1 MTQTQFLLQPLSA
14 AVLIAL
20 SSSGV
25 FAEDDIQTKK
35 MAPIVVTA
43 QDNRLSNGLIVQA
56 DPKQPI
62 QPVPATDGADY
73 LQSIMG
79 FNAIKNGGTN
89 GDVTFRG
96 MFGSRIKILTD
107 GTENLGACPA
117 RMDAPT
123 SYINPESYD
132 RITVIKGPQTVQYAN
147 TGSAATVIFDREP
160 ENLTANQPYRGQ
172 ASVLMGSYGRLD
184 HNVEAAIGD
193 ETKYARINANR
204 SVANDYHDGNGDKVH
219 SNWERWNADLALGW
233 KPTQDSW
240 IELKGGKGD
249 GEAASARR
257 TMDGTQ
263 FQRESLGLHA
273 EQKNLTDVIK
283 KVEAQVDY
291 SYNDHIMDNY
301 KMRTPPMMPMAMEV
315 TRRTLNTRAAITT
328 EWDNFSVIS
337 GVDRQEN
344 KHAGNMY
351 MRDANP
357 IPPLDGDLRF
367 ESYGAFSE
375 WTYRLNPNNKLVAGA
390 RFDHVK
396 VDSAENDQ
404 ERTDTNPSGFIRIES
419 TLPEHG
425 FKTYAGIGYVERS
438 PDYWELY
445 STATDHGNGSTNMM
459 GQSSYL
465 MVNNLNNLK
474 TEKTAQLDIG
484 FEQQHGA
491 WNTWASAYAGL
502 INDFILV
509 RYNAPNASQMYPLAN
524 NVDATIAGAEAG
536 VGYQFNEHL
545 QADLSAMYTWGENT
559 TDNKPLPQIAPLEGR
574 LNLRYVQEKYSLG
587 LLWRA
592 VAEQNRIS
600 LNDGNI
606 VGYDMGKSKAFSTL
620 AMNATYKYSEA
631 LDFSVGI
638 DNLLDKA
645 YSEHLNKSG
654 AALFDYAAN
663 EQFNNIGR
671 NYWARVS
678 MKF

>member
-20 SSSGV
+20 GSSGV

-204 SVANDYHDGNGDKVH
+204 SVANDYQDGNGDKVH

-249 GEAASARR
+249 GEAAYAGR
-257 TMDGTQ
+257 TMDGPQ

-273 EQKNLTDVIK
+273 EQKNLTNVIK

-337 GVDRQEN
+337 GVDRQEMLCWTIHQLMAAAGEGVKN
-344 KHAGNMY
+344 KQPSVTVGAC
-351 MRDANP
+351 RELDA
-357 IPPLDGDLRF
+357 L
-367 ESYGAFSE
+367 
-375 WTYRLNPNNKLVAGA
+375 
-390 RFDHVK
+390 
-396 VDSAENDQ
+396 
-404 ERTDTNPSGFIRIES
+404 
-419 TLPEHG
+419 
-425 FKTYAGIGYVERS
+425 
-438 PDYWELY
+438 
-445 STATDHGNGSTNMM
+445 
-459 GQSSYL
+459 
-465 MVNNLNNLK
+465 
-474 TEKTAQLDIG
+474 
-484 FEQQHGA
+484 
-491 WNTWASAYAGL
+491 
-502 INDFILV
+502 
-509 RYNAPNASQMYPLAN
+509 
-524 NVDATIAGAEAG
+524 
-536 VGYQFNEHL
+536 
-545 QADLSAMYTWGENT
+545 
-559 TDNKPLPQIAPLEGR
+559 
-574 LNLRYVQEKYSLG
+574 LG
-587 LLWRA
+587 LGINSSHRGRFGWR
-592 VAEQNRIS
+592 R
-600 LNDGNI
+600 
-606 VGYDMGKSKAFSTL
+606 
-620 AMNATYKYSEA
+620 
-631 LDFSVGI
+631 
-638 DNLLDKA
+638 
-645 YSEHLNKSG
+645 
-654 AALFDYAAN
+654 
-663 EQFNNIGR
+663 
-671 NYWARVS
+671 
-678 MKF
+678 

>member
-20 SSSGV
+20 GSSGV

-204 SVANDYHDGNGDKVH
+204 SVANDYEDGNGDKVH
-219 SNWERWNADLALGW
+219 SNWERWNADLAIGW

-249 GEAASARR
+249 GEAAYAGR

-545 QADLSAMYTWGENT
+545 QADLSAMYAWGENT

-654 AALFDYAAN
+654 AALFGYAAN
-663 EQFNNIGR
+663 EQVNNIGR

>member
-1 MTQTQFLLQPLSA
+1 MTQTQFLLQPLSV

-43 QDNRLSNGLIVQA
+43 QDNRLSNGLMVQA
-56 DPKQPI
+56 NPKQPI

-204 SVANDYHDGNGDKVH
+204 SVANDYQDGNGDKVH
-219 SNWERWNADLALGW
+219 SNWERWNADLSLGW

-249 GEAASARR
+249 GEAAYAGR

-283 KVEAQVDY
+283 KVEVQVDY

-396 VDSAENDQ
+396 VGSAENDQ

-545 QADLSAMYTWGENT
+545 QADLSAMYAWGENT

-654 AALFDYAAN
+654 AALFGYAAN

>member
-1 MTQTQFLLQPLSA
+1 MTRPQFLLQPMTA
-14 AVLIAL
+14 AILIATA
-20 SSSGV
+20 ST
-25 FAEDDIQTKK
+25 FANAQDDIQTKK

-43 QDNRLSNGLIVQA
+43 QDTKTANGLIVEA

-79 FNAIKNGGTN
+79 FNAIKNGATN

-132 RITVIKGPQTVQYAN
+132 RITVIKGPQTVRYAN

-160 ENLTANQPYRGQ
+160 ENLTTDKPYRGQ
-172 ASVLMGSYGRLD
+172 ASVLIGSYGRLD
-184 HNVEAAIGD
+184 HNVEAAMGD

-204 SVANDYHDGNGDKVH
+204 SVSNDYQDGNGDSVH
-219 SNWERWNADLALGW
+219 SSWERWNADLALGW

-240 IELKGGKGD
+240 IELKGGKGN
-249 GEAASARR
+249 GEAAYAGR

-328 EWDNFSVIS
+328 EWDKFSVIS
-337 GVDRQEN
+337 GVDSQRN

-375 WTYRLNPNNKLVAGA
+375 WTYLLNPNHKLVAGG

-404 ERTDTNPSGFIRIES
+404 QRTDTNPSGFIRIES
-419 TLPEHG
+419 HLPEHG
-425 FKTYAGIGYVERS
+425 LKTYAGIGYVERS

-459 GQSSYL
+459 GESSYL

-484 FEQQHGA
+484 FEQEHGA

-509 RYNAPNASQMYPLAN
+509 KYNSPNSSQMYPLARN
-524 NVDATIAGAEAG
+524 IDATIAGAEAG
-536 VGYQFNEHL
+536 VGYKINEHF
-545 QADLSAMYTWGENT
+545 QADLSAMYAWGENT
-559 TDNKPLPQIAPLEGR
+559 TDHKPLPQIAPLEGR

-600 LNDGNI
+600 LNEGNV
-606 VGYDMGKSKAFSTL
+606 VGYDMSKSKAFSTL
-620 AMNATYKYSEA
+620 ALNATYQYSEA

-638 DNLLDKA
+638 DNLLDKT

-654 AALFDYAAN
+654 AALFGYAAN
-663 EQFNNIGR
+663 EQFNNVGR

>member
-172 ASVLMGSYGRLD
+172 TSILMGSYGRLD

-204 SVANDYHDGNGDKVH
+204 SVANDYQDGNGDKVH

-249 GEAASARR
+249 GEAAYAGR

-283 KVEAQVDY
+283 KVEVQVDY

-396 VDSAENDQ
+396 VGSAENDQ

-545 QADLSAMYTWGENT
+545 QADLSAMYAWGENT

-654 AALFDYAAN
+654 AALFGYAAN

>member
-20 SSSGV
+20 GSSGV

-204 SVANDYHDGNGDKVH
+204 SVANDYQDGNGDKVH

-249 GEAASARR
+249 GEAAYAGR

-273 EQKNLTDVIK
+273 EQKT
-283 KVEAQVDY
+283 
-291 SYNDHIMDNY
+291 
-301 KMRTPPMMPMAMEV
+301 
-315 TRRTLNTRAAITT
+315 
-328 EWDNFSVIS
+328 
-337 GVDRQEN
+337 
-344 KHAGNMY
+344 
-351 MRDANP
+351 
-357 IPPLDGDLRF
+357 
-367 ESYGAFSE
+367 
-375 WTYRLNPNNKLVAGA
+375 
-390 RFDHVK
+390 
-396 VDSAENDQ
+396 
-404 ERTDTNPSGFIRIES
+404 
-419 TLPEHG
+419 
-425 FKTYAGIGYVERS
+425 
-438 PDYWELY
+438 
-445 STATDHGNGSTNMM
+445 
-459 GQSSYL
+459 
-465 MVNNLNNLK
+465 
-474 TEKTAQLDIG
+474 
-484 FEQQHGA
+484 
-491 WNTWASAYAGL
+491 
-502 INDFILV
+502 
-509 RYNAPNASQMYPLAN
+509 
-524 NVDATIAGAEAG
+524 
-536 VGYQFNEHL
+536 
-545 QADLSAMYTWGENT
+545 
-559 TDNKPLPQIAPLEGR
+559 
-574 LNLRYVQEKYSLG
+574 
-587 LLWRA
+587 
-592 VAEQNRIS
+592 
-600 LNDGNI
+600 
-606 VGYDMGKSKAFSTL
+606 
-620 AMNATYKYSEA
+620 
-631 LDFSVGI
+631 
-638 DNLLDKA
+638 
-645 YSEHLNKSG
+645 
-654 AALFDYAAN
+654 
-663 EQFNNIGR
+663 
-671 NYWARVS
+671 
-678 MKF
+678 